1 MAHNLN
7 LIITDAGELLGE
19 MVAGGVVGTRI
30 DDKYVGKFVA
40 LKDAM
45 RKMNRQMNS
54 TLQQV
59 EDASKQVSAGSENL
73 AESAQALADRTIRR
87 GFFYV

>member
-1 MAHNLN
+1 MA
-7 LIITDAGELLGE
+7 AGNY
-19 MVAGGVVGTRI
+19 AVGTRI
-30 DDKYVGKFVA
+30 EDKYVGKFAA

-73 AESAQALADRTIRR
+73 AESAQALAEGQQTRQ
-87 GFFYV
+87 VPWKN